1 MPGNALA
8 DTGPLVASFDRGDPE
23 HRRAQRFLAGFKG
36 NLITTWPVVTEV
48 CHLVPRHV
56 EDRFM
61 AWAATG
67 GLVLYE
73 LPPDA
78 LLDLRKL
85 MHKYADLPMDLAD
98 ASLVWLADQIDL
110 LDVVTLDDR
119 DFSAYRTT
127 NGRAFR
133 NLLLSSA

>member
-8 DTGPLVASFDRGDPE
+8 DTGPLVALFRKSDRNY
-23 HRRAQRFLAGFKG
+23 RRVRRLIDAFPG

-48 CHLVPRHV
+48 CHLLPPHAI
-56 EDRFM
+56 DRFM
-61 AWAATG
+61 SWAGAG

-85 MHKYADLPMDLAD
+85 MQKYSDFPMDLAD

-110 LDVVTLDDR
+110 LDVATLDER
-119 DFSAYRTT
+119 DFAAYRTAS
-127 NGRAFR
+127 GRAFR
-133 NLLLSSA
+133 NLLSQ